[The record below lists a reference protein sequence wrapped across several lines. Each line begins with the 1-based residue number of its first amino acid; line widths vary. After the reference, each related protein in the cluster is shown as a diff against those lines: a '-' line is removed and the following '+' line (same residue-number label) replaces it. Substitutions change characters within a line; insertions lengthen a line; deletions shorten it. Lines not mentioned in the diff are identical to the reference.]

1 MNNSLTIANIAIS
14 THNNLFSLNDLHKAS
29 GSENKHK
36 PSYFM
41 SNQETQ
47 ALISEIESE
56 NQIAYHTVKGG
67 NTKTTKQGTFVCR
80 ELVYRYAMWISAKFS
95 LMVIRAF
102 DALNT
107 GAIPCLP
114 KSTAHDRTPLRQ
126 AVTALT
132 AKFGL
137 MHDEAYR
144 LVHQYMGVNSIDEI
158 ALDDLPKA
166 VAYVHSLLL
175 STHNNDQNAFW
186 QMVGLLE
193 HERISGEIRQL
204 NDTINQAERFINQA
218 RRQITHLNKTTGLL
232 YDSLG
237 EQRHIS
243 HDPNLVANA
252 QAFIDRQMA
261 MKKKIG
267 LIS

>member
-1 MNNSLTIANIAIS
+1 MTNLVINSQSIS
-14 THNNLFSLNDLHKAS
+14 QHNDFYSLNDLHRVS
-29 GSENKHK
+29 GGENRHR
-36 PSYFM
+36 PTFFLQ
-41 SNQETQ
+41 NQETQ
-47 ALISEIESE
+47 EMIAELEKE
-56 NQIAYHTVKGG
+56 NTVAYHT
-67 NTKTTKQGTFVCR
+67 KQGKQGGTYACR
-80 ELVYRYAMWISAKFS
+80 ELVYRYAMWISPKFS

-107 GAIPCLP
+107 GTIPCLP
-114 KSTAHDRTPLRQ
+114 PKTTAHDRTPLRQ

-186 QMVGLLE
+186 RMVGVLE
-193 HERISGEIRQL
+193 YDRISRELTELQESLDETCRQL
-204 NDTINQAERFINQA
+204 NRIV
-218 RRQITHLNKTTGLL
+218 KTKGLL

>member
-1 MNNSLTIANIAIS
+1 MTNLVINSQSIS
-14 THNNLFSLNDLHKAS
+14 QHNDFYSLNDLHRVS
-29 GSENKHK
+29 GGENRHR
-36 PSYFM
+36 PTFFLQ
-41 SNQETQ
+41 NQETQ
-47 ALISEIESE
+47 EMIAELEKE
-56 NQIAYHTVKGG
+56 NTVAYHT
-67 NTKTTKQGTFVCR
+67 KQGKQGGTYACR
-80 ELVYRYAMWISAKFS
+80 ELVYRYAMWISPKFS

-107 GAIPCLP
+107 GTIPCLPP

-158 ALDDLPKA
+158 ALDDLPRA
-166 VAYVHSLLL
+166 VEYVHRLMMGQPD
-175 STHNNDQNAFW
+175 HGEQNAFW
-186 QMVGLLE
+186 RMVGLLE
-193 HERISGEIRQL
+193 HARISDEIDRL

-232 YDSLG
+232 YDSLD